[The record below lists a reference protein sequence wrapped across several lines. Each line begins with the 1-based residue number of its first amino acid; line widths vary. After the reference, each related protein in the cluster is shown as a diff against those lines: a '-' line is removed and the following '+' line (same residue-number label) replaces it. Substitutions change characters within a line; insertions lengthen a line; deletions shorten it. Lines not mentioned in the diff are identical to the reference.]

1 MHTLTTNWAKTL
13 VTDPARAAATSK
25 KARES
30 AWLSLMHER
39 GKRCRYS
46 WNFSDRVSRHG
57 GPGDAA

>member
-30 AWLSLMHER
+30 AWLSLMQER

-46 WNFSDRVSRHG
+46 WHFGDFASRHG